1 MLNDDTHDRL
11 IDYLR
16 EELEVAQTGF
26 DSAETPQFHI
36 NKALV
41 QMVADIRHIITPVEE
56 ELSSAER
63 ALTHDLQIA
72 KTTLFRA
79 EFPHA
84 NDHVVKNERPRPTPR
99 TRSEIR
105 QMRIARARQR
115 AKARRQQRTQQAEH
129 DNGLG

>member
-1 MLNDDTHDRL
+1 MLNNDAHDRL

-41 QMVADIRHIITPVEE
+41 QMVADIRHIITPVEGE
-56 ELSSAER
+56 RSSAEN

-72 KTTLFRA
+72 KTTLFRT
-79 EFPHA
+79 EFPRA
-84 NDHVVKNERPRPTPR
+84 DDHEVKNKRPRPVPR
-99 TRSEIR
+99 TRSKMR

-115 AKARRQQRTQQAEH
+115 AKTRRQQRTQQAEH